1 MPSAATTVDAYVDAL
16 PDERRAAVSALRD
29 AVNAALPEGFV
40 EQMNY
45 GMIGWVVPHTLYPA
59 GYHCD
64 PKLPL
69 PFMGLAGQKGSTN
82 LYHMGLYA
90 DDALLAWFQQ
100 AHAAASPRK
109 LDMGKSCIRYKKLQ
123 DIPLALIGQL
133 CGRLTVAQWVALY
146 ESSVRG
152 LR

>member
-1 MPSAATTVDAYVDAL
+1 
-16 PDERRAAVSALRD
+16 
-29 AVNAALPEGFV
+29 
-40 EQMNY
+40 
-45 GMIGWVVPHTLYPA
+45 
-59 GYHCD
+59 
-64 PKLPL
+64 
-69 PFMGLAGQKGSTN
+69 
-82 LYHMGLYA
+82 MGLYA

-100 AHAAASPRK
+100 AHADASPRK

-152 LR
+152 PR